1 MIFVDTN
8 VYFYAHDN
16 HEPIKQAAC
25 RKWLMALGQR
35 SLGRANLQVANEF
48 THIVLRKRRDID
60 PETVFRMADEILV
73 WGSAPVSFD
82 TVRGARHIRVQTD
95 YSWWDCLL
103 LAAAVELGCTHFLS
117 EDLHDGQ
124 RIGDLT
130 IVDPFAHSP
139 EQIIF
144 SL

>member
-16 HEPIKQAAC
+16 REPIKQAAC
-25 RKWLMALGQR
+25 REWLMALGQR

-82 TVRGARHIRVQTD
+82 TVRGARHIRVQTG

-103 LAAAVELGCTHFLS
+103 LAAAVELGCTYFLS
-117 EDLHDGQ
+117 EDLQDGQ